1 MDGILRKT
9 SFFIE
14 AYTPHGLCSF
24 FDDFYNVDNLR
35 SAYLVT
41 GGISSVCSMLI
52 KLVSDNI
59 TSQGFVAH
67 QISSPL
73 SSHQL
78 DAVYFPELGACL
90 SNAGERGVFSAQ
102 YPIASESVVSL
113 SPYFD
118 CDTIKEN
125 SQDIKQ
131 MFREEKSVK
140 LRASGFLSAAQSLIN
155 DSRIIQRKCMDADK
169 ISRYAS
175 RLARREFEH
184 KQGKRGREYRRFLS
198 SITPRGVETYTQTLL
213 NLCERF
219 YIFNDRY
226 GAVTDYIMGLIKGY
240 AISSG
245 YDVIS
250 CYCPMSGG
258 FSVEHLIVPE
268 LSLCFFADK
277 AYHSA
282 DFIDHRKISSNRFT
296 DINALAEH
304 KKRLCFDRKGANE
317 MLGEAV
323 KLFAVAESIRKR
335 LDFIYFSCLD
345 KSAISAEADK
355 ITDEILSGK

>member
-1 MDGILRKT
+1 MDT
-9 SFFIE
+9 
-14 AYTPHGLCSF
+14 
-24 FDDFYNVDNLR
+24 
-35 SAYLVT
+35 
-41 GGISSVCSMLI
+41 
-52 KLVSDNI
+52 
-59 TSQGFVAH
+59 
-67 QISSPL
+67 
-73 SSHQL
+73 
-78 DAVYFPELGACL
+78 
-90 SNAGERGVFSAQ
+90 
-102 YPIASESVVSL
+102 
-113 SPYFD
+113 
-118 CDTIKEN
+118 
-125 SQDIKQ
+125 
-131 MFREEKSVK
+131 
-140 LRASGFLSAAQSLIN
+140 
-155 DSRIIQRKCMDADK
+155 DK
-169 ISRYAS
+169 ISRYTS

-184 KQGKRGREYRRFLS
+184 RQGKRGREYRRFLS

-282 DFIDHRKISSNRFT
+282 DFIEHRKISSNRFT

-345 KSAISAEADK
+345 KSAISAEADR
-355 ITDEILSGK
+355 ITDEILSRK